1 MNNSKSVF
9 GNRKFPQK
17 KVSRS
22 GVLLT
27 FRTLLQAATL
37 LTFRTLLQTA
47 TLLTFC
53 TLLQR
58 ATLSASHSHPEADLV
73 IVRAVRMNVRSHTLN
88 DVPHAGVISDLPAQR
103 PFGVRDSRGLA
114 ASPAGSSAAATR
126 VVSG

>member
-17 KVSRS
+17 KELRS

-37 LTFRTLLQTA
+37 LTFRTLLQAA

-58 ATLSASHSHPEADLV
+58 ATLSA
-73 IVRAVRMNVRSHTLN
+73 
-88 DVPHAGVISDLPAQR
+88 
-103 PFGVRDSRGLA
+103 
-114 ASPAGSSAAATR
+114 
-126 VVSG
+126 

>member
-17 KVSRS
+17 KELWS

-37 LTFRTLLQTA
+37 LTF
-47 TLLTFC
+47 C

-58 ATLSASHSHPEADLV
+58 ATLSA
-73 IVRAVRMNVRSHTLN
+73 
-88 DVPHAGVISDLPAQR
+88 
-103 PFGVRDSRGLA
+103 
-114 ASPAGSSAAATR
+114 
-126 VVSG
+126 